1 MSERHLDPP
10 EEAEAVFCEECSA
23 EMENANKNYMH
34 IRGTGIEMVCNN
46 PDCPSKFEEGT
57 DAHRLAVIV
66 ADQAETIERLRRKI
80 KGMTHH

>member
-10 EEAEAVFCEECSA
+10 DPAPTCDACGQVMAQNDITEPTRWQCE
-23 EMENANKNYMH
+23 NK
-34 IRGTGIEMVCNN
+34 
-46 PDCPSKFEEGT
+46 DCPSKFEEGT